1 MNPALANETPLI
13 TDIAVMNRDGGGGNM
28 NLSSIDM
35 FIAMCVRV
43 FDYVDCICGGVLDG
57 GWNGQKCV
65 WGDTLFAKVVE

>member
-43 FDYVDCICGGVLDG
+43 FDYVDCICGGVLEDG
-57 GWNGQKCV
+57 AARNVFGV
-65 WGDTLFAKVVE
+65 TLYLLK